1 MSHAT
6 LPVSGPGAGHLET
19 YQLRIAFAQ
28 NTRNASEPWDLAGT
42 RLALALLF
50 TLVDGFFPYERE
62 TPVPWS
68 PGISVG
74 SYEDPTGAVILPPG
88 LVGGLPQELRI
99 PGSEP
104 GAEFEW
110 VYGLAGRYD
119 GTAQFGGN
127 VLVRKLSL
135 GSPLDAALE
144 FESVAGV
151 EGALGVAAALH
162 ANDIPT
168 TSRSTAEVAAFRA
181 ALASQRVSPGLSTL
195 EDSAEFDAMLDSAI
209 VEKARLF
216 KRLIRTGTLD
226 ETAANRLFKEEV
238 DRLIEAANPSLYAA
252 IRNAATLASRLSPG
266 GIIDASLRQ
275 ENSDEELLPLAD
287 AAYEASPV
295 PPDLHDFGELEVGVD
310 NV

>member
-1 MSHAT
+1 M
-6 LPVSGPGAGHLET
+6 
-19 YQLRIAFAQ
+19 
-28 NTRNASEPWDLAGT
+28 
-42 RLALALLF
+42 
-50 TLVDGFFPYERE
+50 
-62 TPVPWS
+62 
-68 PGISVG
+68 
-74 SYEDPTGAVILPPG
+74 
-88 LVGGLPQELRI
+88 
-99 PGSEP
+99 
-104 GAEFEW
+104 
-110 VYGLAGRYD
+110 
-119 GTAQFGGN
+119 
-127 VLVRKLSL
+127 RKLSL